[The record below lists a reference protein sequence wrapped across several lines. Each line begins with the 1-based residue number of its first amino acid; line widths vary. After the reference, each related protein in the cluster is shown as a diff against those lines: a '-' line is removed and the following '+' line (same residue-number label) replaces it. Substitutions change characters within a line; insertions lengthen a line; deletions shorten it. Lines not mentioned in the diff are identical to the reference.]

1 MAFCK
6 HAERLPDA
14 AAAVSAGVSDSS
26 AKEAQTPLAE
36 LLPAA
41 AVPVVVVVV
50 VVDDL
55 RRVSFTIS

>member
-6 HAERLPDA
+6 HAEPLPD

-41 AVPVVVVVV
+41 AVSVVVVV